1 TAENAH
7 PHVDC
12 TGDIA
17 VVHNGI
23 IDNAAALR
31 AELAAAGHRFDTE
44 VDTEVISHLLE
55 HQLGTAPRTSQAVVA
70 AIASVA
76 TRLEGSWALAVVV
89 RGRSEITV
97 SSHRSPLLL
106 ATGNDTVMAASDLLG
121 LAPGLREVR
130 EIVDGAIVSLGRETR
145 WYDQQGRPVPPPRP
159 LPVVQRPRVVPL
171 QGAEDFTGREI
182 TEQPAVAQHLIDTVT
197 GRLAHGRLLDDLGV
211 PTPTRIRLV
220 ACGSSAYAAQVIAR
234 MVTTLAKIPA
244 TVSTASEPGYEP
256 DIPGTLTIA
265 FSQSGETADILTAL
279 DLSQTRCLAVTNT
292 PHSTLARR
300 ADAVLDLGCGPERGV
315 AATKSFTAQVIA
327 GAALALALAA
337 RTRTVAPRI
346 LADLERTLAEIPSR
360 LAATDALAGPA
371 AAEIAPQLADQP
383 GWIFVSRGAGLPYA
397 YEGALKLKELAYRWT
412 EALPAGELKHGPI
425 ALLQSG
431 TPAVVIE
438 AEPRT
443 RLATNTAEM
452 ATRGARILTV
462 GPGPNAILPTFAPPT
477 EPPWGPLEAV
487 VALQH
492 LARHV
497 TRNLGHNVDRP
508 RNLAKSVTV
517 E

>member
-1 TAENAH
+1 
-7 PHVDC
+7 
-12 TGDIA
+12 
-17 VVHNGI
+17 
-23 IDNAAALR
+23 DNAAALR
-31 AELAAAGHRFDTE
+31 AELTAAGHRFATE
-44 VDTEVISHLLE
+44 VDTEVIAHLLE
-55 HQLGTAPRTSQAVVA
+55 QQLDTAAPRTSQAVAA

-89 RGRSEITV
+89 RGLPEITV

-106 ATGNDTVMAASDLLG
+106 AAGADGDTVMAASDLLG
-121 LAPGLREVR
+121 LAPELHEVR
-130 EIVDGAIVSLGRETR
+130 EIADGAIVTLGRRVR
-145 WYDQQGRPVPPPRP
+145 WYDHHGRSAPAPRP
-159 LPVVQRPRVVPL
+159 LPVVQRSRLVPL

-182 TEQPAVAQHLIDTVT
+182 TEQPAVAQQLIDTFA

-211 PTPTRIRLV
+211 PVPTRIRLV

-234 MVTTLAKIPA
+234 MITILAKIPA
-244 TVSTASEPGYEP
+244 TVTTASEPGYEP

-279 DLSQTRCLAVTNT
+279 DLSQSRCLAVTNT

-327 GAALALALAA
+327 GSALALALAA

-346 LADLERTLAEIPSR
+346 LADLEHTLAGIPSR
-360 LAATDALAGPA
+360 LAATDALSGPA
-371 AAEIAPQLADQP
+371 AAEIAPQLAEQP

-443 RLATNTAEM
+443 RLATNAAEM
-452 ATRGARILTV
+452 ATRDARILTV

-477 EPPWGPLEAV
+477 EPPWGPLEAT

-492 LARHV
+492 LARHI